1 MDIFLFSVIGIISV
15 FVVCGI
21 VQEQF
26 AHYKA
31 EQHRKQVFRRLY
43 SDILVGGTNK

>member
-1 MDIFLFSVIGIISV
+1 MDIFLFTVMGIISV

-21 VQEQF
+21 VKEQF

-31 EQHRKQVFRRLY
+31 EQHRKQVFNYLY
-43 SDILVGGTNK
+43 ADMLKGGKAE